1 MATHPGRWLVLIL
14 FSVSP
19 LWATDPRV
27 ADTLALQEALR
38 QGRDLLV
45 RGETSSA
52 VDLLE
57 RQLGKVQGDASYLAL
72 LREAYTTYLKELQL
86 AGKFETYEVYRR
98 RLAILD
104 RPAAGPARAA
114 PKPEVVRGARPDD
127 DPFQQ
132 TPLIAKPESSLAA
145 RAEQA
150 FAARRFAEAREW
162 YAKAGAG
169 LTPEQSSQYAYCIL
183 HGVVERLNAGNEPS
197 ADLERE
203 ARAAL
208 ALAPKDT
215 ALERFGRQVL
225 QQLGGRPGVP
235 AAPVRHGEA
244 NGWKSVESPNFRV
257 LHKAP
262 AEFAEQV
269 ARLAEQA
276 RADAFVKWA
285 QPPAGAWQPACEIV
299 LHATGE
305 DYAAA
310 TRQHAAAPGHSS
322 IKSTAGRV
330 TARRIDLRADN
341 PELLGCVLPHEVTHV
356 VLGDL
361 FADMP
366 LPRWADE
373 GMAVLAEPRAQ
384 VDRYLKTMIR
394 LRQEGKLLHLSQVL
408 RPEYPDA
415 ASITVFYVE
424 SVSVV
429 EYLVGLKGAPAFAA
443 FARDATGGLDAA
455 LARHYGMRNVAELE
469 DRWLRATFTEIDR
482 QMGFGHK

>member
-1 MATHPGRWLVLIL
+1 MAPVPGRWLALIL
-14 FSVSP
+14 VLAPP
-19 LWATDPRV
+19 LWANDPRV
-27 ADTLALQEALR
+27 ADVLALQEALR

-45 RGETSSA
+45 RGETGRA
-52 VDLLE
+52 VELLE

-72 LREAYTTYLKELQL
+72 LREAYATHLKELQL
-86 AGKFETYEVYRR
+86 AGKFETFELYRK

-104 RPAAGPARAA
+104 RPAAGATR

-132 TPLIAKPESSLAA
+132 TPLIAKPDASVTG

-150 FAARRFAEAREW
+150 FAARRYAEARELF
-162 YAKAGAG
+162 AKAGAG
-169 LTPEQSSQYAYCIL
+169 LSAEQSSQFAYCIL
-183 HGVVERLNAGNEPS
+183 HGVVERLNAGGAPAE
-197 ADLERE
+197 LERE
-203 ARAAL
+203 VRAAL

-215 ALERFGRQVL
+215 ALEKFGRQVL
-225 QQLGGRPGVP
+225 QQIASRPGNPP
-235 AAPVRHGEA
+235 AAAVRHGEA
-244 NGWKSVESPNFRV
+244 DGWKLVESASFRV
-257 LHKAP
+257 LHKGP
-262 AEFAEQV
+262 ADFAEQV

-276 RADAFVKWA
+276 RADAFARWG
-285 QPPAGAWQPACEIV
+285 QPPTGAWQPACEIA
-299 LHATGE
+299 LHPTGN

-310 TRQHAAAPGHSS
+310 TRQAASAPGHSS

-341 PELLGCVLPHEVTHV
+341 PELMGCVLPHEVTHV

-361 FADMP
+361 FADTP

-394 LRQEGKLLHLSQVL
+394 LRQEGKLLHLAQVL

-429 EYLVGLKGAPAFAA
+429 EFLVRSKGAPAFAA
-443 FARDATGGLDAA
+443 FARDASGGLDAA
-455 LARHYGMRNVAELE
+455 LARHYGLKNVAELE
-469 DRWLRATFTEIDR
+469 DRWLRATFTEVDR
-482 QMGFGHK
+482 QMGYGGR